1 MTRMRINSLL
11 ISLLIILIAGLGI
24 LKLYNPHKLNYF
36 KLNESFYLNKLDYFS
51 SYTISTFKSH
61 DYQDDIEDVK
71 GIAINEDNI
80 VVCFMDKGAIQYAS
94 LNNDSV
100 LYNQAIGSNLD
111 FVKPWKIVEQVT
123 LNSRY
128 KLLNQILII
137 SIIIIGFYLVMR
149 VFNIKKLIKSP

>member
-1 MTRMRINSLL
+1 MKINSIL

-24 LKLYNPHKLNYF
+24 LKLNNPHKLNYY

-51 SYTISTFKSH
+51 SYTISTLKNN
-61 DYQDDIEDVK
+61 DYQDIIEDVK
-71 GIAINEDNI
+71 EIAINEDNI
-80 VVCFMDKGAIQYAS
+80 VVCFMDEGSLQYAFI
-94 LNNDSV
+94 NNDSI
-100 LYNQAIGSNLD
+100 LYNQAINSNIN

-137 SIIIIGFYLVMR
+137 SIIIIGFYLIMR
-149 VFNIKKLIKSP
+149 VFNIKKLTKSP